1 MKKSKDTMNVLT
13 MEFMSFL
20 LIFLEINDIMYTNKW
35 KVSK

>member
-1 MKKSKDTMNVLT
+1 MKKSKDAMNVLT
-13 MEFMSFL
+13 MKFMSFL

>member
-1 MKKSKDTMNVLT
+1 MKKSKDAMNVLT